1 MVTVGNILMRGCHLV
16 NKADSTSDNY
26 MKTRHRT
33 NDTKY
38 LNI

>member
-1 MVTVGNILMRGCHLV
+1 MVTQGNILMRGCHLV
-16 NKADSTSDNY
+16 NNADSTSDIC
-26 MKTRHRT
+26 METRHRT